1 MKKMNFIKLTAVL
14 CIVFSL
20 SFICANTN
28 VNASATQKISQELLQ
43 TSSSSLVSLGI
54 MKGDENGNLK
64 LDDKVTRCEF
74 VALVNRM
81 MGFENNTAIENI
93 DLPFTDIKKKHWAYN
108 TLKIAL
114 KYELIN
120 GYPDNT
126 VRPDATVNFAE
137 ANAILIRALG
147 YEKTLVGSWPD
158 NVLNKGR
165 ELSISKGLELDKYKE
180 LTRGEASILIYNSLT
195 VNIKK

>member
-1 MKKMNFIKLTAVL
+1 MKKLNFFKLII
-14 CIVFSL
+14 IVCLVISF
-20 SFICANTN
+20 SFINAN
-28 VNASATQKISQELLQ
+28 VSASAAQEVSQELIQ

-54 MKGDENGNLK
+54 MKGDEKGNLK
-64 LDDKVTRCEF
+64 LNDRITRCEF

-81 MGFENNTAIENI
+81 MGFENTTNVANIE
-93 DLPFTDIKKKHWAYN
+93 LPFKDIKKNHWAYN

-114 KYELIN
+114 KHELIN

-147 YEKTLVGSWPD
+147 YNKTLTGSWPD

-165 ELSISKGLELDKYKE
+165 ELSISKGVELDKYKE
-180 LTRGEASILIYNSLT
+180 LTRGEASVLIYNSLT
-195 VNIKK
+195 VDIKK